1 MSLEE
6 EDYNLGDIMNLEK
19 NDIITLDNEKEYIVL
34 DSIIIDGDNFLY
46 LVEKDN
52 VSNHKIAMINEENGR
67 IKINELDTD
76 SNDNKEILSKIFE
89 NLVIDE
95 YNYLLNERD
104 SSSEV

>member
-6 EDYNLGDIMNLEK
+6 ENYNLGDIMNLEK
-19 NDIITLDNEKEYIVL
+19 NDIITLDNEKEYVVL
-34 DSIIIDGDNFLY
+34 DTMIIDGDNFIY
-46 LVEKDN
+46 LVEKYN
-52 VSNHKIAMINEENGR
+52 VNNHKIAMINEENGR

>member
-6 EDYNLGDIMNLEK
+6 ENYNLGDIMNLEK
-19 NDIITLDNEKEYIVL
+19 NDIITLDNEKEYVVL
-34 DSIIIDGDNFLY
+34 DTMIIDGDNFLY
-46 LVEKDN
+46 LVEKYN
-52 VSNHKIAMINEENGR
+52 VNNHKLALVTEENGR
-67 IKINELDTD
+67 LKINELDTD

>member
-19 NDIITLDNEKEYIVL
+19 NDIITLDNEKEYVVL
-34 DSIIIDGDNFLY
+34 DSIIIDGDVFIY
-46 LVEKDN
+46 LVEKYN
-52 VSNHKIAMINEENGR
+52 VNNHKIAMINEENGR